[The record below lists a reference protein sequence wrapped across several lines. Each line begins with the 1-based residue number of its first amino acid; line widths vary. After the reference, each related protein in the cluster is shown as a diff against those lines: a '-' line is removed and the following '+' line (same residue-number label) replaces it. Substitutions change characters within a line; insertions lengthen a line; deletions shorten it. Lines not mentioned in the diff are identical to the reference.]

1 MDLQD
6 LKAKVDIVRVV
17 SHYINLKREGTSYK
31 GLCPFH
37 HDTNPSLSVSPERQ
51 IFRCF
56 GCGVGGDVFDFVQRI
71 ENCTF
76 DEAVRKVME
85 IAGINEPLPIGK
97 KEPLPIG
104 KEAEEHKEDFSKF
117 IEEAY
122 KNIGKTDYLL
132 KRGISKTLINKYHI
146 GFDGE
151 GVIFPLS
158 YRDKTI
164 GYVKRFI
171 EGDRRYYNPR
181 GVKLIPFNIDVKQ
194 DIVFVTEGIFDALA
208 VEEAISL
215 PAIALLGS
223 QNHNILLENLN
234 CDHYIIMLDNDE
246 TGQKQALELYNKL
259 KGKGK
264 KVTLFDSSL
273 YPEGIKDPN
282 EWLVRDKNGFK
293 KVLDLY
299 ITIAKKPYSLKA
311 LTLNYQN
318 TFRAGKYKPIS
329 TGIKAIDTVLE
340 GGLRKGMFYTIGAM
354 PGTGKSSLC
363 IQLTD
368 SLAKAGYN
376 VIYVSVEMSE
386 YEIQSKLFA
395 REFTLTRLKQ
405 GFLKKGEVLIQ
416 TELLKGSIADRD
428 KAVAFSEIIRDY
440 ISKVGEKIFIVYTT
454 SLEEIKQAVA
464 TEPNSILIV
473 DYLQKIQPNGRFQ
486 TDKQRIDAV
495 LNELNEIKNKYEI
508 PILLV
513 SSINRQ
519 SYNNES
525 EMSAFKETGTIEYD
539 TAAAFVMTTKKDE
552 NRKDI
557 VGEDELRGVY
567 KYVYL
572 ECVKNR
578 YGQVGEKK
586 ELVFYPLFSHFEEEE
601 GGIEDVLFD
610 GR

>member
-1 MDLQD
+1 MNIVE
-6 LKAKVDIVRVV
+6 LKGKIDIVDII
-17 SHYINLKREGTSYK
+17 SHYIELKREGASYK

-51 IFRCF
+51 IYKCF

-104 KEAEEHKEDFSKF
+104 KEAEEYKEDFSKF
-117 IEEAY
+117 VEEAY
-122 KNIGKTDYLL
+122 KNVHKTDYLA
-132 KRGISKTLINKYHI
+132 KRGISEALVEKYNI
-146 GFDGE
+146 GFDGQ
-151 GVIFPLS
+151 GVIIPLFH
-158 YRDKTI
+158 KNKI
-164 GYVKRFI
+164 VGYVKRFI

-208 VEEAISL
+208 IEEAISL

-234 CDHYIIMLDNDE
+234 CNHYIILLDNDE

-318 TFRAGKYKPIS
+318 TFRAGKYKPIP

-363 IQLTD
+363 IQITD
-368 SLAKAGYN
+368 SLAKQGYN
-376 VIYVSVEMSE
+376 VIYASVEMSE
-386 YEIQSKLFA
+386 YEIQTKLFA

-405 GFLKKGEVLIQ
+405 GFPEKKHVLIQ
-416 TELLKGSIADRD
+416 TELLKGHIADRD
-428 KAVAFSEIIRDY
+428 KVIAFTEIIKDY
-440 ISKVGEKIFIVYTT
+440 ISKVGEKIHIVYTT
-454 SLEEIKQAVA
+454 SLDEIRQAVEI
-464 TEPNSILIV
+464 EPNSILIV
-473 DYLQKIQPNGRFQ
+473 DYLQKIQLNGRFQ

-525 EMSAFKETGTIEYD
+525 EMSAFKESGTIEYD

-557 VGEDELRGVY
+557 IGEDELKGVY